1 MADAEPEAEGG
12 SEDGD
17 GGGGRAPPGQSRSAA
32 RVAPLGPEQLR
43 RVLEQVTKA
52 QAPAEPLPFVLQ
64 DAARRLRD
72 AAQQAALQRGPDAE
86 PPRPPRL
93 LPPQQLEAICVKVIS
108 GEAKGQERPVP
119 LLATIQPKTA
129 RQSQPPGRNSNLMGL
144 CVTGPQLLRVQPLMR
159 TGPQPRFP
167 SDLPRPP
174 AQVFVQRPLPALQPV
189 PAKTVTA
196 PKPPN
201 GQGFMLAPLS
211 ASDPPAVTSVSS
223 SSAHLFIS
231 NLHTEHTETLK
242 KSLKVKTRSG
252 RISRPPKYKA
262 KDYKFIK
269 TEDLAD
275 GHPSD
280 SDDYSELSVEED
292 EDQRDKR
299 ALFDL
304 SSCSLRPKTFKCQ
317 TCEKSYIGKRGLAR
331 HFKLNPGHGQ
341 LEPEMVLS
349 EKANGSMIPGCLEEG
364 AVSLTA
370 PELSTPAAVRGT
382 GTESAQGNL
391 QNGQSVEVEEAL
403 VSEPENGS
411 PSALWGSEIHLGP
424 GSGYFETSAESSTT
438 GLQQRGVAQPH
449 GNPAVAEGQSTSKGK
464 ARLREFLQQCDREDL
479 VELALPRLAQAVTV
493 YEFLLMKVEKGHLA
507 KPFFPAVYKEFEE
520 LHKMVKKMCQDYLST
535 SGLCSQEP
543 LEINNNKVA
552 ESLGITEEFLRDKE
566 IHPDCVPPK
575 RPGRETGGEQ
585 PEEAGRRKRENEA
598 TEEGLALVKR
608 PRREALPRSTTEP
621 LAADS
626 GGWEKHQPSCAATA
640 RDGFAPLVNG
650 NISRRSE
657 ESHTMTASDSNRS
670 ILHAGQQLKAF
681 ADLEARSGSAGPALL
696 CRDVGGLVLYTQL
709 GEPGSLTQ
717 AQVAAFPEDSA
728 PEHSS
733 DQDAGDSLRS
743 PGVCSTLSSGE
754 GVESV
759 LPGGSGSAEA
769 GNLHKMCDSRLNCP
783 QSSPSN
789 VLLTEAAAP
798 PLEKILPLNSA
809 PVDCTYRTVSE
820 PGPRP
825 GPDGSLP
832 TEGSLRSHLGDLNQ
846 FPCGVEVHSG
856 QRELEGVVAIGE
868 AMAFEITNGCHE
880 LLSQGQEQIFIQTS
894 DGLILSHLGTIVS
907 GEEDIVIVTSAEGP
921 ALQVGP
927 PEGVPLETVESFL
940 TVEAQPSQ

>member
-17 GGGGRAPPGQSRSAA
+17 GGGGGRAPPGQSRSAA

-129 RQSQPPGRNSNLMGL
+129 RQSQPPGRNSDVMGL

-189 PAKTVTA
+189 PAETVTA

-370 PELSTPAAVRGT
+370 PELSIPAAVRGAE
-382 GTESAQGNL
+382 TESAQGNL

-424 GSGYFETSAESSTT
+424 GSGYFETSAESSIT

-493 YEFLLMKVEKGHLA
+493 FEFLLMKVSL
-507 KPFFPAVYKEFEE
+507 
-520 LHKMVKKMCQDYLST
+520 LSVSNQVPVWLGL
-535 SGLCSQEP
+535 SGRGSSAP
-543 LEINNNKVA
+543 LTVSIGVGGA
-552 ESLGITEEFLRDKE
+552 ASLGPAW
-566 IHPDCVPPK
+566 HPS
-575 RPGRETGGEQ
+575 TL
-585 PEEAGRRKRENEA
+585 AGRLYPGPAPSVPTRHP
-598 TEEGLALVKR
+598 G
-608 PRREALPRSTTEP
+608 
-621 LAADS
+621 
-626 GGWEKHQPSCAATA
+626 HQPHTA
-640 RDGFAPLVNG
+640 RGWQSRPQGLSAFPSNSLGFAPLVNG
-650 NISRRSE
+650 NVSRRSE

-670 ILHAGQQLKAF
+670 ILHAGRQLKAF

-709 GEPGSLTQ
+709 GKPGSLTQ
-717 AQVAAFPEDSA
+717 AQVAAIPEDSA

-769 GNLHKMCDSRLNCP
+769 GNLHKMCNSRLNCP

-825 GPDGSLP
+825 GPDGSLS
-832 TEGSLRSHLGDLNQ
+832 TEGGLRSHLGDLNQ

>member
-12 SEDGD
+12 SEDGGGGGG
-17 GGGGRAPPGQSRSAA
+17 GGGGRALPGQSGSAA

-52 QAPAEPLPFVLQ
+52 QPPAEPLPFVLQ

-72 AAQQAALQRGPDAE
+72 AAQQAALQLGPDAE

-93 LPPQQLEAICVKVIS
+93 LPPQQLEAICVKVTS
-108 GEAKGQERPVP
+108 GETKGQERPVP

-129 RQSQPPGRNSNLMGL
+129 RQSQPPGRNSSLMGL
-144 CVTGPQLLRVQPLMR
+144 CVTAPQLLRVQPLMR
-159 TGPQPRFP
+159 TGPQPCFP
-167 SDLPRPP
+167 SDLPQPP

-189 PAKTVTA
+189 PAKTGTA

-201 GQGFMLAPLS
+201 GQGSVLAPLS
-211 ASDPPAVTSVSS
+211 ASDPPAVTCVSS

-231 NLHTEHTETLK
+231 NLHTKHTGKLK

-292 EDQRDKR
+292 EDQRDKQ

-317 TCEKSYIGKRGLAR
+317 TCEKSYIGKGGLAR

-349 EKANGSMIPGCLEEG
+349 EKANGSMVPGRLEKG

-370 PELSTPAAVRGT
+370 PELSTPAAVWGT

-411 PSALWGSEIHLGP
+411 PSALWASERHLGP
-424 GSGYFETSAESSTT
+424 GSGYSETSVESSTAV
-438 GLQQRGVAQPH
+438 LQQRGVAQPH

-464 ARLREFLQQCDREDL
+464 ARLKEFLQQCDREDL

-493 YEFLLMKVEKGHLA
+493 YEFLLMKV
-507 KPFFPAVYKEFEE
+507 
-520 LHKMVKKMCQDYLST
+520 
-535 SGLCSQEP
+535 
-543 LEINNNKVA
+543 A

-566 IHPDCVPPK
+566 IHPDCVPPE

-585 PEEAGRRKRENEA
+585 PEEAGRWKRENEA
-598 TEEGLALVKR
+598 AEERLASVKR
-608 PRREALPRSTTEP
+608 PRREALPGYTTEP
-621 LAADS
+621 LAADR

-640 RDGFAPLVNG
+640 SSAPPVNG
-650 NISRRSE
+650 NVSRHSE
-657 ESHTMTASDSNRS
+657 ESHTMTVSDSDRS

-681 ADLEARSGSAGPALL
+681 ADLEARSGSAGPALS
-696 CRDVGGLVLYTQL
+696 CRDVGGPVLYTQL

-743 PGVCSTLSSGE
+743 PGVCSPLSSGE
-754 GVESV
+754 GVECV

-769 GNLHKMCDSRLNCP
+769 GNLHKMRDSRLNCP

-798 PLEKILPLNSA
+798 PLEKILPLNSV
-809 PVDCTYRTVSE
+809 PGDCTYRTVSE
-820 PGPRP
+820 PGPQP
-825 GPDGSLP
+825 GPDRSLS
-832 TEGSLRSHLGDLNQ
+832 TEGGLRSHLGDLNQ

-856 QRELEGVVAIGE
+856 QRELEGVVAMGE
-868 AMAFEITNGCHE
+868 AVAFEITNGCHE

-894 DGLILSHLGTIVS
+894 DGLILSHPGTIVS
-907 GEEDIVIVTSAEGP
+907 REEDIVIVTSAEGP

-927 PEGVPLETVESFL
+927 PEGVPLETMESFL
-940 TVEAQPSQ
+940 TVEAEPSQ

>member
-12 SEDGD
+12 SEDG
-17 GGGGRAPPGQSRSAA
+17 GGGRAPPGQSDSAA

-52 QAPAEPLPFVLQ
+52 QPPAEPLPFVLQ

-93 LPPQQLEAICVKVIS
+93 LYVPLEQLTHQLEAICVKVTS
-108 GEAKGQERPVP
+108 GETKGQERPMP

-129 RQSQPPGRNSNLMGL
+129 RQSQPPGTNSSLMGL
-144 CVTGPQLLRVQPLMR
+144 CIASPQLLRVQPLVR
-159 TGPQPRFP
+159 TSPQPCFL
-167 SDLPRPP
+167 SDSAQPP

-189 PAKTVTA
+189 PAKSIPA

-201 GQGFMLAPLS
+201 GQGSTLAPLS

-231 NLHTEHTETLK
+231 NSHTKHTEKLK

-292 EDQRDKR
+292 EDQRDKQ

-317 TCEKSYIGKRGLAR
+317 TCEKSYIGKGGLAR

-341 LEPEMVLS
+341 LEPETVLS
-349 EKANGSMIPGCLEEG
+349 EKANGSMIPGRLEEG
-364 AVSLTA
+364 TVGLTA
-370 PELSTPAAVRGT
+370 PERSPPPVVRGPGAVSCCAT
-382 GTESAQGNL
+382 GTESAWGNL
-391 QNGQSVEVEEAL
+391 QNGQSVESEEAL

-411 PSALWGSEIHLGP
+411 PSALWGSERHLGP
-424 GSGYFETSAESSTT
+424 GSGYSETSAESRTAV
-438 GLQQRGVAQPH
+438 LQQRGVAQPH
-449 GNPAVAEGQSTSKGK
+449 GSPAVAEGQSASKGK
-464 ARLREFLQQCDREDL
+464 ARLKEFLQQCDREDL

-520 LHKMVKKMCQDYLST
+520 LHKMRLIQQKLLPIPSSKENLCFNFFARKLIWT
-535 SGLCSQEP
+535 S
-543 LEINNNKVA
+543 
-552 ESLGITEEFLRDKE
+552 
-566 IHPDCVPPK
+566 
-575 RPGRETGGEQ
+575 
-585 PEEAGRRKRENEA
+585 
-598 TEEGLALVKR
+598 
-608 PRREALPRSTTEP
+608 
-621 LAADS
+621 
-626 GGWEKHQPSCAATA
+626 
-640 RDGFAPLVNG
+640 FAPPVNG
-650 NISRRSE
+650 NASPHSE
-657 ESHTMTASDSNRS
+657 ESHTVTVSDSNRS

-696 CRDVGGLVLYTQL
+696 CRDVGGPVLYAHL
-709 GEPGSLTQ
+709 GEPRCLTQ
-717 AQVAAFPEDSA
+717 AQVAAFPEESA

-733 DQDAGDSLRS
+733 DQDARDSLRS

-769 GNLHKMCDSRLNCP
+769 GNLHEMRDSHLNC
-783 QSSPSN
+783 QRSSPSG
-789 VLLTEAAAP
+789 VLLTEVAAP
-798 PLEKILPLNSA
+798 PPEKILSLNSVPA
-809 PVDCTYRTVSE
+809 DCTYRTVSE
-820 PGPRP
+820 PGLQP
-825 GPDGSLP
+825 GPDGSLS
-832 TEGSLRSHLGDLNQ
+832 TEGGLRRSHLGDLHR

-868 AMAFEITNGCHE
+868 AVAFEITNGCHE

-894 DGLILSHLGTIVS
+894 DGLILSHTGTIVS
-907 GEEDIVIVTSAEGP
+907 REEDIVIVTNAEAWAP
-921 ALQVGP
+921 
-927 PEGVPLETVESFL
+927 
-940 TVEAQPSQ
+940 

>member
-12 SEDGD
+12 SEDG
-17 GGGGRAPPGQSRSAA
+17 GGGGGLAPPGKSSSAT

-52 QAPAEPLPFVLQ
+52 QPPAEPLPFVLQ

-93 LPPQQLEAICVKVIS
+93 LPPQQLEAICVKVTS
-108 GEAKGQERPVP
+108 GETKGQERPMP
-119 LLATIQPKTA
+119 LLATIQPKAA
-129 RQSQPPGRNSNLMGL
+129 RQSQPPGRNSSQMGL
-144 CVTGPQLLRVQPLMR
+144 CVASPQLLRVQPLVR
-159 TGPQPRFP
+159 TGPQPCFP
-167 SDLPRPP
+167 SDLPQPP
-174 AQVFVQRPLPALQPV
+174 AQVFVQRPLPTLQPV
-189 PAKTVTA
+189 PAKRVTA
-196 PKPPN
+196 PKPRH
-201 GQGFMLAPLS
+201 GLGSTLAPLS

-231 NLHTEHTETLK
+231 NLHTKHTEKLK

-292 EDQRDKR
+292 EDQRDKQ

-317 TCEKSYIGKRGLAR
+317 TCEKSYIGKGGLAR

-341 LEPEMVLS
+341 LEPETVLS
-349 EKANGSMIPGCLEEG
+349 EKANGSTILGSLEG
-364 AVSLTA
+364 GTVTLTA
-370 PELSTPAAVRGT
+370 PELSTPAAVPGAGALSCCAT
-382 GTESAQGNL
+382 GTESARGNL

-403 VSEPENGS
+403 VSEPENES
-411 PSALWGSEIHLGP
+411 PSALWESERHLGP
-424 GSGYFETSAESSTT
+424 GSGYSETPAESST
-438 GLQQRGVAQPH
+438 GGVAQPH
-449 GNPAVAEGQSTSKGK
+449 RNPAVAEGQSTSKGK
-464 ARLREFLQQCDREDL
+464 ARLQEFLQQCDREDL

-520 LHKMVKKMCQDYLST
+520 LHRMVKKMCQDYLST
-535 SGLCSQEP
+535 SGPCPQEP

-552 ESLGITEEFLRDKE
+552 ESLGITEEFLREKE
-566 IHPDCVPPK
+566 IHPDCPFE
-575 RPGRETGGEQ
+575 RSSREEQ
-585 PEEAGRRKRENEA
+585 PEEAGRQKRENEA
-598 TEEGLALVKR
+598 AEEGLTSMKR
-608 PRREALPRSTTEP
+608 PRREALPRVATEP
-621 LAADS
+621 LPTAS

-640 RDGFAPLVNG
+640 SDGFAPRVNG
-650 NISRRSE
+650 NVSPHSE
-657 ESHTMTASDSNRS
+657 ESHTVTVSDGNRS

-681 ADLEARSGSAGPALL
+681 ADLEARSGSAGPALS
-696 CRDVGGLVLYTQL
+696 CRDVGGPVLYTRL
-709 GEPGSLTQ
+709 GEPRSLTQ
-717 AQVAAFPEDSA
+717 AQVAAFLEESA

-733 DQDAGDSLRS
+733 DRDAGDSLRG
-743 PGVCSTLSSGE
+743 PGVCSTLSSAEAG
-754 GVESV
+754 ESV

-769 GNLHKMCDSRLNCP
+769 GNLHEVRDSHLNC
-783 QSSPSN
+783 QESSPSN
-789 VLLTEAAAP
+789 VLPAEVAAP
-798 PLEKILPLNSA
+798 PLEKILPLNTV

-825 GPDGSLP
+825 GPDGSLSP
-832 TEGSLRSHLGDLNQ
+832 GGLRNHLGDLNR
-846 FPCGVEVHSG
+846 FPCEVEVHSG

-868 AMAFEITNGCHE
+868 AVAFEITSGCHE

-894 DGLILSHLGTIVS
+894 DGLILSHPGTIVS
-907 GEEDIVIVTSAEGP
+907 REEDIVIVTNAEGP
-921 ALQVGP
+921 ALQMGL

-940 TVEAQPSQ
+940 TMEAEPSQ